1 MKGLA
6 RRRQVFGRLRL
17 FFFAPLGARFLFLC
31 LLFLYPTYTRAANV
45 DWLVGCWES
54 FESYSKEVWVK
65 NPDGTLLGFSAS
77 VENADI
83 AFYELL
89 YIREVGGTLTYT
101 AHPSGQ
107 NPATFLVR
115 ELGDRRV
122 VFENPAHDY
131 PQLISYELNDSQ
143 LTAVI
148 STTNG
153 ERKLLFK
160 QQRCRTTDE

>member
-1 MKGLA
+1 MNVLA
-6 RRRQVFGRLRL
+6 EGCRVFWRLRL
-17 FFFAPLGARFLFLC
+17 YPHTPVQARFVFLC
-31 LLFLYPTYTRAANV
+31 LLLTCPIHTRAEGV

-77 VENADI
+77 IDGSDI

-89 YIREVGGTLTYT
+89 YIKEVGGTLTYT

-107 NPATFLVR
+107 NPATFLVQ
-115 ELGDRRV
+115 EMGDKRV
-122 VFENPAHDY
+122 VFENPQHDY
-131 PQLISYELNDSQ
+131 PQLISYESDGTE

-148 STTNG
+148 SAMNG
-153 ERKLLFK
+153 EKELVFK
-160 QQRCRTTDE
+160 QQRCRNVAD